1 MNKLWKRG
9 LLCSNTMEIKRLIYS
24 FLAQPTYI
32 TYSENK
38 SVLIKQMR
46 SKNNKGYVYKERER
60 ERVVNCAENHRNLTD
75 RQTNKSH

>member
-60 ERVVNCAENHRNLTD
+60 ERESC
-75 RQTNKSH
+75 